1 MRAYLVSIVLVAIT
15 CVVALSALAQQPAP
29 DGSAGVDAQG
39 VRHTWGGG
47 SAKAAPWLSD
57 IAKFVGPAYP
67 DRARR
72 SRQHGSG
79 VFRLQIDPASGKVSG
94 VTVVKSTGVDA
105 LDDSAV
111 HALRMWRIK
120 PRRWR
125 ELDIPITFGM

>member
-1 MRAYLVSIVLVAIT
+1 
-15 CVVALSALAQQPAP
+15 
-29 DGSAGVDAQG
+29 
-39 VRHTWGGG
+39 
-47 SAKAAPWLSD
+47 
-57 IAKFVGPAYP
+57 
-67 DRARR
+67 
-72 SRQHGSG
+72 

-120 PRRWR
+120 PGRWR